1 MRRETAHGAQCRFSK
16 ACEIPHMNSEIAAAL
31 RRRFSNIHIPKGALA
46 AACRT
51 AGKAARKAAQ
61 NARVPRLAA
70 PRAAVCLHRAAA
82 LLMFA
87 LLPLVVWLFDRSVTS
102 ELAFDEFTSALA
114 AGMWMAPGWLVRLV
128 CVALLWALAQHALG
142 GLRLLAMDVW
152 PQALM
157 APRAA
162 RLSAW
167 GVMAASAL
175 VALLAAVF
183 LMRGA

>member
-1 MRRETAHGAQCRFSK
+1 MRRKTAHGAQCRVFK

-31 RRRFSNIHIPKGALA
+31 RRRFSNIHISQDACKAALQA
-46 AACRT
+46 
-51 AGKAARKAAQ
+51 AGKAARSV
-61 NARVPRLAA
+61 RVPRFPATRVAA
-70 PRAAVCLHRAAA
+70 LLHRAAA

-114 AGMWMAPGWLVRLV
+114 AGMWLAPGWLVRLA
-128 CVALLWALAQHALG
+128 CVALLWALAQHTLS
-142 GLRLLAMDVW
+142 GLRLLVMDVW

-162 RLSAW
+162 RISAW
-167 GVMAASAL
+167 VVMGVSAL

-183 LMRGA
+183 LMGRA

>member
-1 MRRETAHGAQCRFSK
+1 
-16 ACEIPHMNSEIAAAL
+16 MNSEIAAAL
-31 RRRFSNIHIPKGALA
+31 RRRFSNIHISKDALA
-46 AACRT
+46 AAYRAASKA
-51 AGKAARKAAQ
+51 AGKAAQGVRA
-61 NARVPRLAA
+61 PRFPAT
-70 PRAAVCLHRAAA
+70 RAAVFLHRAAA

-102 ELAFDEFTSALA
+102 EIAFDEFTSALA
-114 AGMWMAPGWLVRLV
+114 AGMWMAPGWLVRLA
-128 CVALLWALAQHALG
+128 CVALLWALAQHTLG

-162 RLSAW
+162 RISAW